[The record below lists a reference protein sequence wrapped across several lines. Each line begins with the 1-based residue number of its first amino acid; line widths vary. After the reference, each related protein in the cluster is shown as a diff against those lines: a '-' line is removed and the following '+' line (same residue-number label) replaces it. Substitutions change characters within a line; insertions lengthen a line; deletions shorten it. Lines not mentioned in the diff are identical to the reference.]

1 MSENDTPLD
10 ELKPVRPKRKRTAAD
25 RAQDAVEDTLASI
38 DQTLD
43 AGQQATKDALAEAND
58 AIDTLAGGASEPVV
72 VPPPVTVRVE
82 GQPAAP
88 KSEVP
93 KVEAPRVEAPKSE
106 PAPQRAHAKGDGP
119 KPTLTEHLTED
130 QEYDANA
137 SNDDRLMAALAYGSQ
152 ILIPLLF
159 PAIILLSEASKK
171 RPFQRFHAIQAL
183 ALGIVISAL
192 ELVLAVLSGIAAS
205 TFILLLCLCLIIPAM
220 IVLWLLPLY
229 YAILAYNGKRFR
241 IPGLTQFLEDQK
253 WV

>member
-10 ELKPVRPKRKRTAAD
+10 DLKPMRPKRKRAAAD
-25 RAQDAVEDTLASI
+25 QAHDAVEETLASI

-43 AGQQATKDALAEAND
+43 AGQQATKDALAEAD
-58 AIDTLAGGASEPVV
+58 KAIDALTPPASEPMVA
-72 VPPPVTVRVE
+72 PP
-82 GQPAAP
+82 PAAP
-88 KSEVP
+88 WPESQPAVRA
-93 KVEAPRVEAPKSE
+93 EAPQVEAPKFE
-106 PAPQRAHAKGDGP
+106 PAPQAARAKIDAP
-119 KPTLTEHLTED
+119 KPTLTEHLSED
-130 QEYDANA
+130 QEYDASA

-152 ILIPLLF
+152 VLLPLLF
-159 PAIILLSEASKK
+159 PAIILLSEASKR
-171 RPFQRFHAIQAL
+171 RPFQRFHAVQAL
-183 ALGIVISAL
+183 ALGVVITAL

-220 IVLWLLPLY
+220 VVLWLLPLY